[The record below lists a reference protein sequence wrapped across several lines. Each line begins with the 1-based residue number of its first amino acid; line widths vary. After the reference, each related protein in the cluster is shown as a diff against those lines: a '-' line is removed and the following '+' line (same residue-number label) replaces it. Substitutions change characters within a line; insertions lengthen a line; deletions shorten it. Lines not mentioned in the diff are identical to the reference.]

1 MSARDNY
8 SAALF
13 AKLGM
18 IQDSVLIGVAVT
30 LTPQATAFRIDL
42 RGDFEE
48 HERYVPQSRPMGV
61 SAAAIAAGANLVA
74 RRCRHASLDV
84 SMAAV

>member
-8 SAALF
+8 SAVLF

-42 RGDFEE
+42 RGDFGD
-48 HERYVPQSRPMGV
+48 ERYVPQSRPMGV

-84 SMAAV
+84 SMAAA

>member
-1 MSARDNY
+1 MSTRDNY

-42 RGDFEE
+42 RGGFGD
-48 HERYVPQSRPMGV
+48 ERYVPQSRPMGV

-84 SMAAV
+84 SMAAA